1 MFRILFLMCSL
12 VALSACSSGGGSGGS
27 VSSDDTTGVTT
38 QEPKPFVVS
47 AGQDRIVTVLE
58 DVFISSDVKV
68 VNADDGGVRQGS
80 TVTITHSSGN
90 YEVIGSSTVP
100 SDIVKLSWTRLEGP
114 AFSIHRNDY
123 TSGNF
128 SFIAPEVETGYT
140 VDIVY
145 EITITNAAGQTVS
158 DTVKITVKRAA
169 NDPYPETN
177 EPVLSGDPL
186 IFTSE
191 NELVDTSE
199 LPSPLAIV
207 MDSLGHQS
215 DLAVEAEIG
224 FFKFGFT
231 TVLSTTGGAED
242 CPRRGTTT
250 CPYFDVLK
258 IAPGG
263 EISFAKWAYYPVQK
277 KWVALYGDERGLKFT
292 EGDITF
298 DGASWSMA
306 LTPPGLRPQVQDQI
320 TGPWLYKY
328 SNGNGNGNGN
338 VEYKLKLTASS
349 IAGQEVD
356 GAAGVVYPE
365 DAKTVTLSFEQVAGV
380 LYALERGGF
389 WSSSL
394 SDDGKKY
401 PSVAALR
408 AAHTTT
414 NTPLCLN
421 YFDASAL
428 IYFDSTMHAAG
439 ISDTGGVCD
448 KYIKNRDTITAV
460 ASGVITL
467 ADRTLIAVQ
476 IPDNLF
482 GSEVSARDKQV
493 LAIVGLDGQGHAA
506 NGLAYFPGYINTID
520 GYYNYA
526 AFKAWLDTVTTD
538 AEAQILP

>member
-1 MFRILFLMCSL
+1 MFRMLVLMCSL
-12 VALSACSSGGGSGGS
+12 AVLSACSSGGSSGGS
-27 VSSDDTTGVTT
+27 NNNPDSTKP
-38 QEPKPFVVS
+38 EPKPFVVS

-58 DVFISSDVKV
+58 EVFISSDVKV
-68 VNADDGGVRQGS
+68 VNADDGGVRSGS

-114 AFSIHRNDY
+114 AFSIHRHDY

-145 EITITNAAGQTVS
+145 ELTISNAAGQTVS

-177 EPVLSGDPL
+177 EPVLSSDPL
-186 IFTSE
+186 FFTSE
-191 NELVDTSE
+191 NELMDTSE
-199 LPSPLAIV
+199 LPSLLAVV
-207 MDSLGHQS
+207 MDSLEHQS

-231 TVLSTTGGAED
+231 TVLSTTGEAED
-242 CPRRGTTT
+242 CPHRGTKT

-258 IAPGG
+258 IAPDG

-277 KWVALYGDERGLKFT
+277 KWVALYGEERGLKFT

-298 DGASWSMA
+298 DGASWSTA
-306 LTPPGLRPQVQDQI
+306 LTPPGLRWPKQAESS
-320 TGPWLYKY
+320 GPWSYKY
-328 SNGNGNGNGN
+328 SNSGSNGN
-338 VEYKLKLTASS
+338 VEYELRLTASS
-349 IAGQEVD
+349 IAGQKVD

-439 ISDTGGVCD
+439 ISNTGGVCD

-467 ADRTLIAVQ
+467 ADRPLIAVQ

-482 GSEVSARDKQV
+482 GSEVSAREKQV
-493 LAIVGLDGQGHAA
+493 LAIVGLDDQGYAA
-506 NGLAYFPGYINTID
+506 NGLAYFPGYISTIN